1 MSPSMGCVCLDTNTR
16 RNKQFRDNER
26 IAILYHP
33 DNPDEAWVADVVQNW
48 SPWDGVWVA
57 AILVSIGVVALIA
70 AIRKG
75 FGKK

>member
-1 MSPSMGCVCLDTNTR
+1 MDTNTR
-16 RNKQFRDNER
+16 RNNQFRDNER

-33 DNPDEAWVADVVQNW
+33 DNLDEAWVADVVQNW

-70 AIRKG
+70 AIVNLNETWIFRL
-75 FGKK
+75 